1 MVFDHREVRSGIPDA
16 LAAAGIELRPEQLP
30 AGDYVISDRLVV
42 ERKTGADLAASIKD
56 RRLFEQ
62 IARLKASY
70 EAVVL
75 VVEGVPVHISEAS
88 WQGAL
93 TRALASGA
101 SILRTADP
109 AETAVWLSRFH
120 RLEGKPP
127 SELRGRPM
135 PRRPTTDLADVA
147 EDVLRCLP
155 GISTVGARRLLGH
168 FASLRAVFAADEH
181 ELRAV
186 PGIGPV
192 RGAALAR
199 LFRESVARAG
209 SWDDADHP

>member
-1 MVFDHREVRSGIPDA
+1 
-16 LAAAGIELRPEQLP
+16 
-30 AGDYVISDRLVV
+30 
-42 ERKTGADLAASIKD
+42 
-56 RRLFEQ
+56 
-62 IARLKASY
+62 
-70 EAVVL
+70 
-75 VVEGVPVHISEAS
+75 
-88 WQGAL
+88 
-93 TRALASGA
+93 
-101 SILRTADP
+101 
-109 AETAVWLSRFH
+109 
-120 RLEGKPP
+120 
-127 SELRGRPM
+127 M
-135 PRRPTTDLADVA
+135 PRRPTTDLAAVA